1 MTGAGSTWS
10 NSSAVNIGNSGHRHA
25 HDRGRRHRQPGLV
38 VIATNAGAIGTLN
51 IGAGV
56 GNPAAAPGTLTA
68 PSLAFGAGTGTLN
81 FNHTSGTYVFAPA
94 ISGTGTVNVLAGTT
108 TLTGANSYSGATN
121 VNAGTLRAGALN
133 TFSPNS
139 AVTVASGGT
148 LDLNGFDQTLAG
160 LANAGLVNMGT
171 GTAPGTVLTTT
182 SYTGRGGTI
191 AMNTFLGGDN
201 SPSDRL
207 VINGGTAS
215 GTSGL
220 RITNTGGSGDL
231 TLGNGIPVVVA
242 TNGGTTAPG
251 AFGLSGPVVA
261 GPYEYFLFRGGVT
274 PGNENDWFLRNVA
287 GPIAPE
293 PPGPIPRRIRSR
305 RVPSLRRPFLRHR
318 CHRGCQAPV
327 PIPFFRPEAV
337 VYAGMP
343 ALARLIGKET
353 LGTFHERQG
362 DQSLLTKNG
371 PLPIGWGRAFGERT
385 EYRRGGALSPEF
397 DGHLWGFQA
406 GFDLAAVETWAGR
419 DHFGAFVGHT
429 EANGDVRGFSLGQR
443 RAASGSVDLD
453 ATSLGLY
460 WTHIGPSGWYLDSV
474 LMHSWLDGSPHS
486 NRGVGI
492 DLDGSSTTAS
502 LEGGYP
508 VLSRARPRARTAG
521 ADHLADRRFRP
532 DPRPLFADR
541 LRCRRRAH
549 RPDRRP
555 PAGHLRRRR
564 DDPQALPEGQPVAQF
579 RGHRPDVVRL
589 RRAAGLLRRDL
600 ARGWRR
606 HRRDG
611 VAERQSLCHGRL
623 HDQPQRAAR

>member
-1 MTGAGSTWS
+1 M
-10 NSSAVNIGNSGHRHA
+10 
-25 HDRGRRHRQPGLV
+25 
-38 VIATNAGAIGTLN
+38 
-51 IGAGV
+51 
-56 GNPAAAPGTLTA
+56 
-68 PSLAFGAGTGTLN
+68 
-81 FNHTSGTYVFAPA
+81 
-94 ISGTGTVNVLAGTT
+94 
-108 TLTGANSYSGATN
+108 
-121 VNAGTLRAGALN
+121 
-133 TFSPNS
+133 
-139 AVTVASGGT
+139 
-148 LDLNGFDQTLAG
+148 
-160 LANAGLVNMGT
+160 
-171 GTAPGTVLTTT
+171 
-182 SYTGRGGTI
+182 
-191 AMNTFLGGDN
+191 
-201 SPSDRL
+201 
-207 VINGGTAS
+207 
-215 GTSGL
+215 
-220 RITNTGGSGDL
+220 
-231 TLGNGIPVVVA
+231 
-242 TNGGTTAPG
+242 
-251 AFGLSGPVVA
+251 
-261 GPYEYFLFRGGVT
+261 
-274 PGNENDWFLRNVA
+274 
-287 GPIAPE
+287 
-293 PPGPIPRRIRSR
+293 
-305 RVPSLRRPFLRHR
+305 
-318 CHRGCQAPV
+318 
-327 PIPFFRPEAV
+327 PIPFFRPEAI

-492 DLDGSSTTAS
+492 ELDGSSTTAS

-508 VLSRARPRARTAG
+508 FFLAPGLALEPQAQIIWQTVDFDPTRDLFSPIGFDADDALS
-521 ADHLADRRFRP
+521 
-532 DPRPLFADR
+532 
-541 LRCRRRAH
+541 

-564 DDPQALPEGQPVAQF
+564 DHPQALPEGQPVAQF

-589 RRAAGLLRRDL
+589 RRAPGLLRRDL
-600 ARGWRR
+600 A
-606 HRRDG
+606 
-611 VAERQSLCHGRL
+611 
-623 HDQPQRAAR
+623 